1 MWLPDNT
8 ISEIENN
15 PNDKAEI
22 RIIRHGL
29 TTFSPHLPTLCA
41 GIDFY
46 GRGMMSKYRLIKL
59 GLAAVMFASAS
70 AVSQA
75 ADAPRG
81 PAYRPPPPPIPF
93 YNWTGFYAGAHIGVG
108 WSDGD
113 GGSSSSGFLG
123 GGQVGF
129 NYQINQ
135 WVLGLEADIA
145 GTTIKDSFSVFEPGV
160 VATGTASLDW
170 VSTLAPRFGYA
181 FGRWLV
187 YGKFGGA
194 WAHSSFT
201 FNGAVAGLGGFGM
214 SADQT
219 VSGWVLGVGTEYA
232 LRDNWTAKI
241 EYNMMDFGS
250 DGPFADNKFHV
261 FKAGLNYRF
270 GGPGGLF

>member
-1 MWLPDNT
+1 M
-8 ISEIENN
+8 
-15 PNDKAEI
+15 
-22 RIIRHGL
+22 G
-29 TTFSPHLPTLCA
+29 
-41 GIDFY
+41 
-46 GRGMMSKYRLIKL
+46 KYRLITL
-59 GLAAVMFASAS
+59 GLAAVMFASTS
-70 AVSQA
+70 AVSEA

-93 YNWTGFYAGAHIGVG
+93 YNWTGFYAGAHLGVG
-108 WSDGD
+108 WSDDD
-113 GGSSSSGFLG
+113 GGGNSSGFLG

-135 WVLGLEADIA
+135 WVVGLEADIA
-145 GTTIKDSFSVFEPGV
+145 GTTIKDSFSVFDPRFGV
-160 VATGTASLDW
+160 VATGSASLDW

-181 FGRWLV
+181 FDRWLV

-194 WAHSSFT
+194 WAHASATVSSPI
-201 FNGAVAGLGGFGM
+201 VGLGFTQ
-214 SADQT
+214 DQT

-232 LRDNWTAKI
+232 LRENWTAKI

-250 DGPFADNKFHV
+250 DGPFSDSKFHV

>member
-1 MWLPDNT
+1 
-8 ISEIENN
+8 
-15 PNDKAEI
+15 
-22 RIIRHGL
+22 
-29 TTFSPHLPTLCA
+29 
-41 GIDFY
+41 
-46 GRGMMSKYRLIKL
+46 MSKYRLITL
-59 GLAAVMFASAS
+59 GLATVMLMAGSAMS
-70 AVSQA
+70 EA

-93 YNWTGFYAGAHIGVG
+93 FTWTGFYAGAHVGVG

-113 GGSSSSGFLG
+113 GGSGFVG

-135 WVLGLEADIA
+135 WVVGLEADIA
-145 GTTIKDSFSVFEPGV
+145 GTTIGDRVSVGVPGAV
-160 VATGTASLDW
+160 VTGSGSLDW

-181 FGRWLV
+181 FDRWLV

-194 WAHSSFT
+194 WAHGSGSVT
-201 FNGAVAGLGGFGM
+201 VNGLQVLSVDSTA
-214 SADQT
+214 
-219 VSGWVLGVGTEYA
+219 SGWVLGVGTEYA

-250 DGPFADNKFHV
+250 DGPFADSKFHV

-270 GGPGGLF
+270 GGWPF